1 MIKLKKLFFELLIM
15 LYLIGLG
22 IGDEKDISLR
32 GIEACKS
39 AKKVYIELYTC
50 PLAID
55 IANLETI
62 IDNKI
67 EVLDRSGVEES
78 GKIIESALNK
88 DTVLLVGGDPLSATT
103 HTGLILDA
111 RAKGIDVKII
121 HSSSIF
127 TAIAECGLSLY
138 KFGKVVSLP
147 KPQDN
152 YFPTSPYDNIYDN
165 LQSGAHTLLLLDIGM
180 SANDAISVLGEL
192 EDKKGSKILLQET
205 KIVVCAHL
213 GKKSKIGYG
222 TLKELKDVDF
232 GGHPHCIIIPSKLSF
247 SEEEFLENISR

>member
-1 MIKLKKLFFELLIM
+1 M

-32 GIEACKS
+32 GIETCKS

-50 PLAID
+50 PLVID
-55 IANLETI
+55 ITYLEKI
-62 IDNKI
+62 IEKKI

-78 GKIIESALNK
+78 GKIIISATTE

-111 RAKGIDVKII
+111 REKGIDVEII
-121 HSSSIF
+121 HASSIF
-127 TAIAECGLSLY
+127 SAIAECGLSLY

-152 YFPTSPYDNIYDN
+152 YFPTSPYDNILAN

-180 SANDAISVLGEL
+180 SANDAISVIVEL
-192 EDKKGSKILLQET
+192 EEMKGQKILVYET

-232 GGHPHCIIIPSKLSF
+232 GEHPHCIIIPAKLSF
-247 SEEEFLENISR
+247 SEEEFLEKISKA

>member
-1 MIKLKKLFFELLIM
+1 M

-22 IGDEKDISLR
+22 ISDEKDISLR
-32 GIEACKS
+32 GIDACKS

-50 PLAID
+50 PLEID
-55 IANLETI
+55 ISNLETI
-62 IDNKI
+62 IGKKI
-67 EVLDRSGVEES
+67 EVLDRRGVEES
-78 GKIIESALNK
+78 SKIINSAVVK

-111 RAKGIDVKII
+111 REKGIDAEII

-127 TAIAECGLSLY
+127 TAVAECGLSLY

-152 YFPTSPYDNIYDN
+152 YFPTSPYDNICDN

-192 EDKKGSKILLQET
+192 EDKKGSKILLSET

-213 GKKSKIGYG
+213 GKKSNIAYG
-222 TLKELKDVDF
+222 TLKELRDVDF
-232 GGHPHCIIIPSKLSF
+232 SKHPHCIIIPAKLNF
-247 SEEEFLENISR
+247 SEEEYVNTFKKI